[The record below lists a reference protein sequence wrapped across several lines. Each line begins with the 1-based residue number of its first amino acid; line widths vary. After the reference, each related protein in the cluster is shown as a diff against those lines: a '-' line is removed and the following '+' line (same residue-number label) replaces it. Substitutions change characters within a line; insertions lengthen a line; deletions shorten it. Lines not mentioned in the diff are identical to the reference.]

1 MAGINKEERLNR
13 VHVRAMAE
21 FDRIQTA
28 IRDERLQC
36 LQDRRFYSITGA
48 QWEGA
53 LGEQFENK
61 PKFEV
66 NKVHL
71 AVIRII
77 NEYRNNRITV
87 DFVPKDGTKDDKL
100 SDACN
105 GLFRADEHDSDAEE
119 AYDNA
124 FEEAVGGGFGALRLR
139 TCYEDDENP
148 DDERQ
153 RIKIEPIYDADTS
166 VFFDLDSKRQ
176 DKADAKCCFVIYSM
190 TRDAFENEWNQDI
203 ASWPKEISQHE
214 FDWLTPDVVFIAEY
228 YEMDNETDYSVTF
241 TGPTG
246 DEVKHRQSELDA
258 DEALLERLTA
268 TAYTETRR
276 KKLTGKRVHKYILS
290 GNSILEDCGLLA
302 GKCIPVI
309 PVYGKR
315 WFVDNIERCMGH
327 VRLAKD
333 AQRLKNM
340 QLSKLGELSA
350 LSSVQKPILTPE
362 QVAGHSVMWS
372 EDNLKNYPYLLI
384 NPITGADGNPMP
396 AGPLAY
402 TQSPQIPPA
411 MAALLQLTEADMQSI
426 LGNQGEA
433 DKMVSNISGKAVELI
448 QTRMD
453 MQTFIYVSNFAK
465 AVRRVGEIW
474 LSMAKD
480 VYVESGRSMKTI
492 SNADDTGQI
501 ELMRPNT
508 DESGSVVYEND
519 LSQAAFDVAVDVGPS
534 SASRREATVRSLIG
548 IMQVSAGDP
557 ETMQVLQSMAIM
569 NMQGEG
575 IQEVR
580 DFFRQKLV
588 KMGALKPTEEEA
600 QLMAAQAQE
609 KTPQDQALEAMA
621 EEAQAKATKARTEV
635 LETVANVEL
644 KKAQVL
650 ETEANTKLKEAQA
663 VAALGKTDTDSMRAA
678 IEMQEKLRAM
688 EQQIAVT
695 EAAPK
700 LPPITVHIHN
710 DGEQTTRIHKIQ
722 RGPDGEMIGAEIIKG
737 GRKIDEPGEE
747 AEYGA

>member
-1 MAGINKEERLNR
+1 LTNTEKLNR
-13 VHVRAMAE
+13 VHVRALAE
-21 FDRIQTA
+21 FDRIQSA
-28 IRDERLQC
+28 LRDERLQC
-36 LQDRRFYSITGA
+36 LQDRRFYSLAGA

-87 DFVPKDGTKDDKL
+87 DFVPKDGTNDDKL
-100 SDACN
+100 SGACN
-105 GLFRADEHDSDAEE
+105 GLFRADEHDSGAEE
-119 AYDNA
+119 AYDNM

-139 TCYEDDENP
+139 TCYEDDEDP

-166 VFFDLDSKRQ
+166 VFFDLDAKRQ
-176 DKADAKCCFVIYSM
+176 DKADAHCCFVVYSM
-190 TRDAFENEWNQDI
+190 TREAFADEYDEDP

-214 FDWLTPDVVFIAEY
+214 FDWLTPNVVFVSEY
-228 YEMDNETDYSVTF
+228 YEIDDETDYAVTF
-241 TGPTG
+241 TGLAG
-246 DEVKHRQSELDA
+246 DEVKHRQSEIDA
-258 DEALLERLTA
+258 DDELIEVLIA
-268 TAYTETRR
+268 TGYKETRR
-276 KKLTGKRVHKYILS
+276 KKLTVKRVHKYILS
-290 GNSILEDCGLLA
+290 GNSILDDCGYIA
-302 GKCIPVI
+302 GKCIPIV
-309 PVYGKR
+309 PGYGKR

-327 VRLAKD
+327 VRLSKD

-350 LSSVQKPILTPE
+350 LSSTQKPIFTPE
-362 QVAGHSVMWS
+362 QMAGHAVMWS
-372 EDNLKNYPYLLI
+372 EDNIKDYPYLLV
-384 NPITGADGNPMP
+384 NSITGADGNPMP

-402 TQSPQIPPA
+402 TQPPQIPPA
-411 MAALLQLTEADMQSI
+411 MAALLQLTEQDMQSI

-433 DKMVSNISGKAVELI
+433 DKMVSNISGKAVEMI

-453 MQTFIYVSNFAK
+453 MQTFIYISNFAK
-465 AVRRVGEIW
+465 AIRRVGEIW

-480 VYVESGRSMKTI
+480 VYVESGRQMKTI
-492 SNADDTGQI
+492 SSGDDTGKV
-501 ELMRPNT
+501 ELMRPNK
-508 DESGSVVYEND
+508 DESGGITYEND
-519 LSQAAFDVAVDVGPS
+519 LSKASFDVAVDVGPS
-534 SASRREATVRSLIG
+534 SASRREATVRSLVG
-548 IMQVSAGDP
+548 IMQVSSGDP

-569 NMQGEG
+569 NMEGEG

-600 QLMAAQAQE
+600 KAMAAVAKE

-650 ETEANTKLKEAQA
+650 ETEANVKLKEAQA
-663 VAALGKTDTDSMRAA
+663 VAALGKTDTDSMRVA
-678 IEMQEKLRAM
+678 IDMQEKLNGM
-688 EQQIAVT
+688 EQRMA
-695 EAAPK
+695 AAPAQQQ
-700 LPPITVHIHN
+700 PITVHIHN
-710 DGEQTTRIHKIQ
+710 DGEKKTRIHKIT
-722 RGPDGEMIGAEIIKG
+722 RGPDGELIGAEIVKG
-737 GRKIDEPGEE
+737 GDDD
-747 AEYGA
+747 GA

>member
-1 MAGINKEERLNR
+1 MARPTTDERLAK
-13 VHVRAMAE
+13 VHYRAITE
-21 FDRIQTA
+21 FDRIQSA
-28 IRDERLQC
+28 LRDERLQC
-36 LQDRRFYSITGA
+36 LQDRRFYSLAGA

-53 LGEQFENK
+53 LGEQFEHK

-105 GLFRADEHDSDAEE
+105 GLFRADEHDSGAEE

-139 TCYEDDENP
+139 TVYEDDEDP

-153 RIKIEPIYDADTS
+153 RIKIEPIYDADSS

-176 DKADAKCCFVIYSM
+176 DKADAKCCYVLYSM
-190 TRDAFENEWNQDI
+190 TPEAYTEMYKD
-203 ASWPKEISQHE
+203 SPSSLGKEIEQAE
-214 FDWLTPDVVFIAEY
+214 FDWFTPDMVFVAEY
-228 YEMDNETDYSVTF
+228 YEIDEETDYAVTF
-241 TGPTG
+241 ESVATG
-246 DEVKHRQSELDA
+246 DEKKYRQSELDEEEELA
-258 DEALLERLTA
+258 AELAA
-268 TAYTETRR
+268 TGYVESRR
-276 KKLTGKRVHKYILS
+276 KKIKAKRVHKYILS
-290 GNSILEDCGLLA
+290 GNKILEDCGLIA
-302 GKCIPVI
+302 GKCIPVV

-340 QLSKLGELSA
+340 QLSKLAEQAA
-350 LSSVQKPILTPE
+350 LSSLAKPIFTPE
-362 QVAGHSVMWS
+362 QMAGHAQMWA
-372 EDNLKNYPYLLI
+372 EDNIKQYPFLLV

-396 AGPLAY
+396 AGPLSY
-402 TQSPQIPPA
+402 TKPPEIA
-411 MAALLQLTEADMQSI
+411 PAQAALLQLTEADMQSI

-433 DKMVSNISGKAVELI
+433 DKMVSNISGKAVEMI

-465 AVRRVGEIW
+465 AIRRVGEIW

-480 VYVESGRSMKTI
+480 VYVESGRTMKTL
-492 SNADDTGQI
+492 SPSDDTGKV
-501 ELMRPNT
+501 ELMRPNA
-508 DESGSVVYEND
+508 DESGAVVYEND
-519 LSQAAFDVAVDVGPS
+519 LSRASFDVAVDVGPS

-548 IMQVSAGDP
+548 LMQVSANDP
-557 ETMQVLQSMAIM
+557 ETMQVLQAMAIM
-569 NMQGEG
+569 NMEGEG
-575 IQEVR
+575 IGGVR
-580 DFFRQKLV
+580 DFFRKKLV
-588 KMGALKPTEEEA
+588 RMGAVEPTEEEA
-600 QLMAAQAQE
+600 QMLAAQAQE

-635 LETVANVEL
+635 LETMANVEL
-644 KKAQVL
+644 KKAQAM
-650 ETEANTKLKEAQA
+650 ETEASMKLKEAQA
-663 VAALGKTDTDSMRAA
+663 VAALGKTEGDSTRLAM
-678 IEMQEKLRAM
+678 EMQEKLRSV
-688 EQQIAVT
+688 EQQLAVT

-700 LPPITVHIHN
+700 IPPITVHIHN
-710 DGEQTTRIHKIQ
+710 DGEQTTKIHKIE
-722 RGPDGEMIGAEIIKG
+722 RGPEGKMIAAEVVKG
-737 GRKIDEPGEE
+737 GRN
-747 AEYGA
+747 GA

>member
-1 MAGINKEERLNR
+1 L
-13 VHVRAMAE
+13 
-21 FDRIQTA
+21 
-28 IRDERLQC
+28 
-36 LQDRRFYSITGA
+36 TGA
-48 QWEGA
+48 QWEGP

-87 DFVPKDGTKDDKL
+87 DFVPKDGSNDDKL

-105 GLFRADEHDSDAEE
+105 GLFRADEHDSGAEE

-139 TCYEDDENP
+139 TDYEDEEDP

-153 RIKIEPIYDADTS
+153 RIKIEPIYDADSS
-166 VFFDLDSKRQ
+166 VFFDLDAKRQ
-176 DKADAKCCFVIYSM
+176 DKADAKCCYVLYSITPEAYEDM
-190 TRDAFENEWNQDI
+190 YGDSP
-203 ASWPKEISQHE
+203 ASIGKAIKQVQ
-214 FDWLTPDVVFIAEY
+214 FDWYTPDMVFVAEY
-228 YEMDNETDYSVTF
+228 YEIDEQTDYAVTF
-241 TGPTG
+241 TSVATG

-258 DEALLERLTA
+258 EEGMLAELEATG
-268 TAYTETRR
+268 YQETRR
-276 KKLTGKRVHKYILS
+276 KKVKSKRVHKYILS
-290 GNSILEDCGLLA
+290 GNKILEDCGLIA
-302 GKCIPVI
+302 GKCIPVV

-315 WFVDNIERCMGH
+315 WFVDNVERCMGH

-362 QVAGHSVMWS
+362 QMAGHAQMWS
-372 EDNLKNYPYLLI
+372 EDNLKNYPYLLV

-402 TQSPQIPPA
+402 TQPPQIPPA
-411 MAALLQLTEADMQSI
+411 MAALLQLTEQDMQSI
-426 LGNQGEA
+426 LGNQQEA

-465 AVRRVGEIW
+465 AIRRVGEIW

-480 VYVESGRSMKTI
+480 VYVESGRTMKTL
-492 SNADDTGQI
+492 SPADDAGKV

-519 LSQAAFDVAVDVGPS
+519 LSRAAFDVAVDVGPS

-548 IMQVSAGDP
+548 LMQVSAADP

-580 DFFRQKLV
+580 DFFRKKLV
-588 KMGALKPTEEEA
+588 HMGAVKPTEEEA
-600 QLMAAQAQE
+600 QMLAAQSQE

-650 ETEANTKLKEAQA
+650 EVEANVKLKEAQA
-663 VAALGKTDTDSMRAA
+663 VAALGKTETDSIKTA
-678 IEMQEKLRAM
+678 IDMQEKIRSM

-695 EAAPK
+695 GRSVNATGK
-700 LPPITVHIHN
+700 SPIS
-710 DGEQTTRIHKIQ
+710 
-722 RGPDGEMIGAEIIKG
+722 
-737 GRKIDEPGEE
+737 
-747 AEYGA
+747 

>member
-1 MAGINKEERLNR
+1 MPRMTKDERLAK
-13 VHVRAMAE
+13 VHRRALTE
-21 FDRIQTA
+21 FDRIQSA
-28 IRDERLQC
+28 LRDERLQC
-36 LQDRRFYSITGA
+36 LQDRRFYSLAGA
-48 QWEGA
+48 QWEGP

-87 DFVPKDGTKDDKL
+87 DFVSKDGDVNTKL

-105 GLFRADEHDSDAEE
+105 GLFRADEHDSTAEE

-139 TCYEDDENP
+139 TCYEDDEDP

-153 RIKIEPIYDADTS
+153 RIKIEPIYDADSS
-166 VFFDLDSKRQ
+166 VFFDLDAKRQ
-176 DKADAKCCFVIYSM
+176 DKADAKCCFVLYSM
-190 TRDAFENEWNQDI
+190 TPEAYEAEFGESP
-203 ASWPKEISQHE
+203 ASWDKDVHQHE
-214 FDWLTPDVVFIAEY
+214 FDWLTPDMVFVAEY
-228 YEMDNETDYSVTF
+228 YEYDEQTDYAVTF
-241 TGPTG
+241 AGPTD
-246 DEVKHRQSELDA
+246 DEVKHRQSELDD
-258 DEALLERLTA
+258 DEELTEKLDA
-268 TAYTETRR
+268 TGYRETRR
-276 KKLTGKRVHKYILS
+276 KKLTVKKVHKYILS
-290 GNSILEDCGLLA
+290 GNSVLEDCGLIA
-302 GKCIPVI
+302 GKCIPIV

-350 LSSVQKPILTPE
+350 LSSTEKPIFTPE
-362 QVAGHSVMWS
+362 QMAGHAVMWS
-372 EDNLKNYPYLLI
+372 EDNLKNYPYLMV

-402 TQSPQIPPA
+402 TKPPQIPPA
-411 MAALLQLTEADMQSI
+411 MAALLQITEGDMMSI
-426 LGNQGEA
+426 LGSQGEA
-433 DKMVSNISGKAVELI
+433 DKVVSNISGKAVELI
-448 QTRMD
+448 QTRLD

-480 VYVESGRSMKTI
+480 VYVESGRQMKTI
-492 SNADDTGQI
+492 SSGDDAGKL

-508 DESGSVVYEND
+508 DEHGGVVYEND
-519 LSQAAFDVAVDVGPS
+519 LSQAAFDVSVDVGPS

-548 IMQVSAGDP
+548 LMQVSAGDP

-575 IQEVR
+575 IQDVR
-580 DFFRQKLV
+580 DYFRQKLV
-588 KMGALKPTEEEA
+588 KMGAIKPTEAEA
-600 QLMAAQAQE
+600 QEMAAAAQE
-609 KTPQDQALEAMA
+609 KAPQDKALEAMA
-621 EEAQAKATKARTEV
+621 EEAEAKAAKARTEV

-644 KKAQVL
+644 KKAQAS
-650 ETEANTKLKEAQA
+650 ETEAKTKLIETQA
-663 VAALGKTDTDSMRAA
+663 ITELGKLD
-678 IEMQEKLRAM
+678 IEMQ
-688 EQQIAVT
+688 
-695 EAAPK
+695 
-700 LPPITVHIHN
+700 N
-710 DGEQTTRIHKIQ
+710 Q
-722 RGPDGEMIGAEIIKG
+722 R
-737 GRKIDEPGEE
+737 
-747 AEYGA
+747 

>member
-1 MAGINKEERLNR
+1 VPRLNKTERLEL
-13 VHVRAMAE
+13 VHSRAMAE
-21 FDRIQTA
+21 FDRIQSA
-28 IRDERLQC
+28 LRDERLQC
-36 LQDRRFYSITGA
+36 LQDRRFYSLAGA

-87 DFVPKDGTKDDKL
+87 DFVPKDGTSDDKL

-105 GLFRADEHDSDAEE
+105 GLFRADEHDSGAEE

-139 TCYEDDENP
+139 TCYEDDEDP

-153 RIKIEPIYDADTS
+153 RIKIEPIYDADSS
-166 VFFDLDSKRQ
+166 VFFGLDAKRQ
-176 DKADAKCCFVIYSM
+176 DKADAKRCFVVYAM
-190 TRDAFENEWNQDI
+190 TREAFEEEWDEDI
-203 ASWPKEISQHE
+203 SSWPKDISQHE
-214 FDWLTPDVVFIAEY
+214 FDWLTPDVVNVSEY
-228 YEMDNETDYSVTF
+228 YEIDDETDYSVTF
-241 TGPTG
+241 TGPTM
-246 DEVKHRQSELDA
+246 DEVKHRQSELDN
-258 DEALLERLTA
+258 DEELVEKLAA
-268 TAYTETRR
+268 TGYRETRR
-276 KKLTGKRVHKYILS
+276 KKLTVKRVHKYVLC
-290 GNSILEDCGLLA
+290 GNSMLEDCGFIA
-302 GKCIPVI
+302 GKCIPVV

-350 LSSVQKPILTPE
+350 LSSVQKPIFTPE
-362 QVAGHSVMWS
+362 QMAGHAVMWS
-372 EDNLKNYPYLLI
+372 EDNIKDYPYLLI

-396 AGPLAY
+396 GGPMAY
-402 TQSPQIPPA
+402 TQPPAIPPA
-411 MAALLQLTEADMQSI
+411 MAAILQLTEQDMQSI

-433 DKMVSNISGKAVELI
+433 DKMVSNISGKAVEMI

-453 MQTFIYVSNFAK
+453 MQTFIYVSNFSK
-465 AVRRVGEIW
+465 AIRRVGEIW

-492 SNADDTGQI
+492 SNAEDTGKI
-501 ELMRPNT
+501 ELMSPNT
-508 DESGSVVYEND
+508 DESGNIVYEND

-534 SASRREATVRSLIG
+534 SASKREATVRSLIG
-548 IMQVSAGDP
+548 IMQVSGGDP
-557 ETMQVLQSMAIM
+557 QTMQVLQSMAIM

-588 KMGALKPTEEEA
+588 RMGALKPTEEEA
-600 QLMAAQAQE
+600 QAMAAALQE

-663 VAALGKTDTDSMRAA
+663 VAALGKTDTDSMRVA
-678 IEMQEKLRAM
+678 IDMQEKLNGM
-688 EQQIAVT
+688 EQRIAVKDA
-695 EAAPK
+695 EPK
-700 LPPITVHIHN
+700 IPPITVHIHN
-710 DGEQTTRIHKIQ
+710 DGEQKTRIHKIT

-737 GRKIDEPGEE
+737 GREMEDD
-747 AEYGA
+747 

>member
-1 MAGINKEERLNR
+1 MPRLSNSDRLSR
-13 VHVRAMAE
+13 VHVRALAE
-21 FDRIQTA
+21 FDRIQSA
-28 IRDERLQC
+28 LRDERLQC
-36 LQDRRFYSITGA
+36 LQDRRFYSLAGA
-48 QWEGA
+48 QWEGP
-53 LGEQFENK
+53 LGKQFENK

-87 DFVPKDGTKDDKL
+87 DFVPKDGTDNDKL

-105 GLFRADEHDSDAEE
+105 GLFRADEHDSTAEE

-124 FEEAVGGGFGALRLR
+124 FEEAVGGGYGALRLR
-139 TCYEDDENP
+139 TCYEDDEDP

-153 RIKIEPIYDADTS
+153 RIKIEPIYDADSS
-166 VFFDLDSKRQ
+166 VFFDLDAKRQ
-176 DKADAKCCFVIYSM
+176 DKADAKCCFVVYSM
-190 TRDAFENEWNQDI
+190 TRDAFEAEWDEDV
-203 ASWPKEISQHE
+203 ATWPKTIFQHI
-214 FDWLTPDVVFIAEY
+214 FDWLTPDVVFVAEY
-228 YEMDNETDYSVTF
+228 YEIDDETDYALTF
-241 TGPTG
+241 VGPAG

-258 DEALLERLTA
+258 DDELVEMLNA
-268 TAYTETRR
+268 TGYREIRR
-276 KKLTGKRVHKYILS
+276 KKLTVKRVHKYILS
-290 GNSILEDCGLLA
+290 GNSILEDCGLVA
-302 GKCIPVI
+302 GKCIPVV

-350 LSSVQKPILTPE
+350 LSSLQKPILTPE
-362 QVAGHSVMWS
+362 QVDGHVVMWS
-372 EDNLKNYPYLLI
+372 EDNLKNYPYLLV

-402 TQSPQIPPA
+402 TQPPQIPPA
-411 MAALLQLTEADMQSI
+411 MAALLQLTEQDMQSI

-433 DKMVSNISGKAVELI
+433 DKMVSNISGKAVEMI

-453 MQTFIYVSNFAK
+453 MQTFIYISNFAK
-465 AVRRVGEIW
+465 AIRRVGEIW

-480 VYVESGRSMKTI
+480 VYVESGRTMKTI
-492 SNADDTGQI
+492 SNGDDTGKL
-501 ELMRPNT
+501 ELMRPIA
-508 DESGSVVYEND
+508 DESGAIVYEND
-519 LSQAAFDVAVDVGPS
+519 LSQASFDVAVDVGPS

-600 QLMAAQAQE
+600 QAMAAAAQE

-650 ETEANTKLKEAQA
+650 ETEANVKLKEAQA
-663 VAALGKTDTDSMRAA
+663 IAALGKTDTDSQRLA
-678 IEMQEKLRAM
+678 IEVQEKLKGM
-688 EQQIAVT
+688 EQIIST
-695 EAAPK
+695 EPK
-700 LPPITVHIHN
+700 IPPITVHIHN
-710 DGEQTTRIHKIQ
+710 DGDKKTRIHKIH
-722 RGPDGEMIGAEIIKG
+722 RGPDGELIGAEIVKG
-737 GRKIDEPGEE
+737 GDDD
-747 AEYGA
+747 GA

>member
-1 MAGINKEERLNR
+1 MPRPTNADRLNK
-13 VHVRAMAE
+13 VHFKALQE
-21 FDRIQTA
+21 FDRIQSA
-28 IRDERLQC
+28 LRDERLQC
-36 LQDRRFYSITGA
+36 LQDRRFYSLAGA
-48 QWEGA
+48 QWEGP

-66 NKVHL
+66 NKIHL
-71 AVIRII
+71 AVLRII

-87 DFVPKDGTKDDKL
+87 DFVPKDGTNDDKL

-105 GLFRADEHDSDAEE
+105 GLFRADEHDSGAEE

-139 TCYEDDENP
+139 TCYEDDEDP

-153 RIKIEPIYDADTS
+153 RIKIEPIYDADSS
-166 VFFDLDSKRQ
+166 VFFDLDAKRQ
-176 DKADAKCCFVIYSM
+176 DKADAKCCFVLYSM
-190 TRDAFENEWNQDI
+190 TPEAYEDMYEDSP
-203 ASWPKEISQHE
+203 ASVTKNIEQAE
-214 FDWLTPDVVFIAEY
+214 FDWYTPDMVFVAEY
-228 YEMDNETDYSVTF
+228 YELDELTDYAITF

-246 DEVKHRQSELDA
+246 DEVKHRQSELDE
-258 DEALLERLTA
+258 DDDLVTELDA
-268 TAYTETRR
+268 TGYKETRR
-276 KKLTGKRVHKYILS
+276 KKVKSKRVHKYILS
-290 GNSILEDCGLLA
+290 GNKILEDCGLIA
-302 GKCIPVI
+302 GKCIPVV

-315 WFVDNIERCMGH
+315 WFVDNVERCMGH

-372 EDNLKNYPYLLI
+372 EDNLKNYPYLLV

-402 TQSPQIPPA
+402 TQPPQIPPA
-411 MAALLQLTEADMQSI
+411 MAALLQLTEQDMQSI

-465 AVRRVGEIW
+465 SIRRVGEVW

-480 VYVESGRSMKTI
+480 VYVESGRMMKTI
-492 SNADDTGQI
+492 SPAEDTGKV
-501 ELMRPNT
+501 ELMRPNAGE
-508 DESGSVVYEND
+508 DGSVVYEND
-519 LSQAAFDVAVDVGPS
+519 LSQASFDVAVDVGPS

-548 IMQVSAGDP
+548 LMQVAGSDP
-557 ETMQVLQSMAIM
+557 ETMQVLQAMAIM

-575 IQEVR
+575 IQDVR

-588 KMGALKPTEEEA
+588 RMGAVKPTEEEA
-600 QLMAAQAQE
+600 QMLAAQAQE
-609 KTPQDQALEAMA
+609 KTPQDKALEAMA
-621 EEAQAKATKARTEV
+621 EEAQAKAIKARTEV
-635 LETVANVEL
+635 LEAVANVDLIKAQSEETAANVEL
-644 KKAQVL
+644 KKAQTL
-650 ETEANTKLKEAQA
+650 
-663 VAALGKTDTDSMRAA
+663 AALAKVDADSNTSALDVAERMAILEQRAA
-678 IEMQEKLRAM
+678 VPAQ
-688 EQQIAVT
+688 VNT
-695 EAAPK
+695 
-700 LPPITVHIHN
+700 PPITIHLHN
-710 DGEQTTRIHKIQ
+710 DGEQTTKIHKIE
-722 RGPDGEMIGAEIIKG
+722 RAPNGELIGAELVK
-737 GRKIDEPGEE
+737 GRK
-747 AEYGA
+747 

>member
-1 MAGINKEERLNR
+1 MPRLSNSDRLSR
-13 VHVRAMAE
+13 VHQRAIAE
-21 FDRIQTA
+21 FDRIQSA
-28 IRDERLQC
+28 LRDERLQC
-36 LQDRRFYSITGA
+36 LQDRRFYSLAGA
-48 QWEGA
+48 QWEGP

-87 DFVPKDGTKDDKL
+87 DFVAKDGDGDSKL

-105 GLFRADEHDSDAEE
+105 GLFRADEHDSGAEE

-139 TCYEDDENP
+139 TCYEDDEDP

-153 RIKIEPIYDADTS
+153 RIKIEPIYDADSS
-166 VFFDLDSKRQ
+166 VFFDLDAKRQ
-176 DKADAKCCFVIYSM
+176 DKADAKCCFVVYSM
-190 TRDAFENEWNQDI
+190 TPEAYEAEFDESP
-203 ASWPKEISQHE
+203 ASVSKLVEQAE
-214 FDWLTPDVVFIAEY
+214 FDWYTPDMAFVSEY
-228 YEMDNETDYSVTF
+228 YEIEDETDYAITF
-241 TGPTG
+241 TSVATG
-246 DEVKHRQSELDA
+246 DEVKYRQSELE
-258 DEALLERLTA
+258 DELIEELAA
-268 TAYTETRR
+268 TGYKETRR
-276 KKLTGKRVHKYILS
+276 KKLTVKKVHKYILS
-290 GNSILEDCGLLA
+290 GSGILEDCGLIA
-302 GKCIPVI
+302 GKCIPIV

-350 LSSVQKPILTPE
+350 LSSTEKPILTPE
-362 QVAGHSVMWS
+362 QVAGHSIMWS
-372 EDNLKNYPYLLI
+372 EDNLKNYPYLLV

-402 TQSPQIPPA
+402 TKPPQIPPA
-411 MAALLQLTEADMQSI
+411 MAALLQLTESDMQTI
-426 LGNQGEA
+426 LGSQGEA

-480 VYVESGRSMKTI
+480 VYVESGRTMKTI
-492 SNADDTGQI
+492 SPSEDTGKV
-501 ELMRPNT
+501 ELMRPNA
-508 DESGSVVYEND
+508 DESGSVIYEND
-519 LSQAAFDVAVDVGPS
+519 LSRASFDVAVDVGPS
-534 SASRREATVRSLIG
+534 SISRREATVRSLIG
-548 IMQVSAGDP
+548 LMQVSAADP

-569 NMQGEG
+569 NMEGEG
-575 IQEVR
+575 IQDVR

-588 KMGALKPTEEEA
+588 RMGAIKPTEEEA
-600 QLMAAQAQE
+600 QKMAAAAQE

-621 EEAQAKATKARTEV
+621 QEAEAKAAKARTEV

-644 KKAQVL
+644 KKAQTL
-650 ETEANTKLKEAQA
+650 ETEANIKLKEAQA
-663 VAALGKTDTDSMRAA
+663 IASLGKTDTDSQRLAM
-678 IEMQEKLRAM
+678 ELQEKFQGI
-688 EQQIAVT
+688 EQRIAA
-695 EAAPK
+695 EPK
-700 LPPITVHIHN
+700 MPPITVHIHN
-710 DGEQTTRIHKIQ
+710 DGEKTTRIHKIQ
-722 RGPDGEMIGAEIIKG
+722 RGPDGEMIGAEIVKG
-737 GRKIDEPGEE
+737 GMDD
-747 AEYGA
+747 GARD